1 MSLVLLFICLWV
13 FFFYV
18 SFISFCCP
26 FLFPIFACCSCPLR
40 CSLTAPG
47 SLQNMRREPRMARL
61 CRCRGFKLQLWPC
74 RTQSLANW
82 LLQGVGSERMERWW
96 SIIYSCTWHTV
107 DIYWLILII
116 SCSSYPYS
124 SSIQGGKVGATDFP
138 MNTIIISCCTL
149 LCFIMVSH
157 EYYTDL

>member
-96 SIIYSCTWHTV
+96 SIIYSYIV
-107 DIYWLILII
+107 VPDIQLIYTDMSHVLLYRVHLILLHPPFKVARWGPPISLWIPWILYWLVL
-116 SCSSYPYS
+116 
-124 SSIQGGKVGATDFP
+124 
-138 MNTIIISCCTL
+138 
-149 LCFIMVSH
+149 
-157 EYYTDL
+157 YYCYIY